1 MNRPSAQSILVV
13 DDNDDNAEIVRALLE
28 SRGFPVLVAHD
39 GDQAMVLFESARPSL
54 VLLDVLMPG
63 RSGWEVCRLMR
74 QHPEHGRNVRI
85 IMLTALSD
93 WNDKQSAL
101 QTGADDYITKPIDLP
116 DLELRVRRNLALV
129 TVSLRDSFAP
139 GPRGATGHLHPT
151 ARGAGKQRPS

>member
-1 MNRPSAQSILVV
+1 MDTSSAQAILVV

-28 SRGFPVLVAHD
+28 SRGFPVLVARD
-39 GDQAMVLFESARPSL
+39 GDEAMALFESARPSL

-85 IMLTALSD
+85 IMLTALTE

-101 QTGADDYITKPIDLP
+101 QTGADDYITKPLDLAE
-116 DLELRVRRNLALV
+116 LELRVRRNLALV
-129 TVSLRDSFAP
+129 TPHA
-139 GPRGATGHLHPT
+139 
-151 ARGAGKQRPS
+151 

>member
-1 MNRPSAQSILVV
+1 MDSSAAQSILVV

-39 GDQAMVLFESARPSL
+39 GDEAMALFESARPSL

-85 IMLTALSD
+85 IMLTALSE

-101 QTGADDYITKPIDLP
+101 QTGADDYITKPLDLP

-129 TVSLRDSFAP
+129 TP
-139 GPRGATGHLHPT
+139 HT
-151 ARGAGKQRPS
+151 

>member
-1 MNRPSAQSILVV
+1 MDRSSAPSILVV

-28 SRGFPVLVAHD
+28 ARGFPVLVAHD
-39 GDQAMVLFESARPSL
+39 GDQAMALFESARPSL

-74 QHPEHGRNVRI
+74 QHPEHGRSVRI
-85 IMLTALSD
+85 IMLTALAE

-129 TVSLRDSFAP
+129 TPHA
-139 GPRGATGHLHPT
+139 
-151 ARGAGKQRPS
+151 

>member
-1 MNRPSAQSILVV
+1 MEHPSAPSILVV

-39 GDQAMVLFESARPSL
+39 GDQAMALFESARPSL

-74 QHPEHGRNVRI
+74 QHPEHGRSVRI
-85 IMLTALSD
+85 IMLTALAE

-101 QTGADDYITKPIDLP
+101 QTGADDYITKPIDLA

-129 TVSLRDSFAP
+129 TPHA
-139 GPRGATGHLHPT
+139 
-151 ARGAGKQRPS
+151 

>member
-1 MNRPSAQSILVV
+1 MDRSSAPSILVV

-39 GDQAMVLFESARPSL
+39 GDEAIALFESARPSL
-54 VLLDVLMPG
+54 VLLDVLMPR

-74 QHPEHGRNVRI
+74 QHPEHGRAVRI
-85 IMLTALSD
+85 IMLTALAE

-101 QTGADDYITKPIDLP
+101 QTGADDYITKPIDLA

-129 TVSLRDSFAP
+129 TPHA
-139 GPRGATGHLHPT
+139 
-151 ARGAGKQRPS
+151 

>member
-1 MNRPSAQSILVV
+1 MDRPSASSILVV

-39 GDQAMVLFESARPSL
+39 GDQAMALFESARPSL

-74 QHPEHGRNVRI
+74 QHPEHGRSVRI
-85 IMLTALSD
+85 IMLTALAE

-129 TVSLRDSFAP
+129 VPHA
-139 GPRGATGHLHPT
+139 
-151 ARGAGKQRPS
+151 

>member
-1 MNRPSAQSILVV
+1 MGRPSAQSILVV

-39 GDQAMVLFESARPSL
+39 GDQAMALFESARPSL

-74 QHPEHGRNVRI
+74 QHPEHGRSVRI
-85 IMLTALSD
+85 IMLTALAE

-116 DLELRVRRNLALV
+116 DLELRVRRNLAL
-129 TVSLRDSFAP
+129 LAP
-139 GPRGATGHLHPT
+139 HA
-151 ARGAGKQRPS
+151 

>member
-1 MNRPSAQSILVV
+1 MDRPSAQSILVV

-39 GDQAMVLFESARPSL
+39 GDEAMTLFESARPSL

-74 QHPEHGRNVRI
+74 QHPERGRAVRI
-85 IMLTALSD
+85 IMLTALAE

-101 QTGADDYITKPIDLP
+101 QTGADDYITKPIDLA

-129 TVSLRDSFAP
+129 SPHA
-139 GPRGATGHLHPT
+139 
-151 ARGAGKQRPS
+151 

>member
-1 MNRPSAQSILVV
+1 MNRPPAPSILVV

-39 GDQAMVLFESARPSL
+39 GDEAMALFDSARPSL

-74 QHPEHGRNVRI
+74 QHPEHGRAVRI
-85 IMLTALSD
+85 VMLTALAE
-93 WNDKQSAL
+93 WNDKQSAI
-101 QTGADDYITKPIDLP
+101 QTGADDYITKPIDLA

-129 TVSLRDSFAP
+129 IPHA
-139 GPRGATGHLHPT
+139 
-151 ARGAGKQRPS
+151 

>member
-1 MNRPSAQSILVV
+1 MDRPSAQSILVV

-28 SRGFPVLVAHD
+28 ARGFPVLVAHD
-39 GDQAMVLFESARPSL
+39 GDQAMTLFESARPSL

-85 IMLTALSD
+85 IMLTALAE

-129 TVSLRDSFAP
+129 TPHA
-139 GPRGATGHLHPT
+139 
-151 ARGAGKQRPS
+151 

>member
-1 MNRPSAQSILVV
+1 MDRPSAPSILVV

-39 GDQAMVLFESARPSL
+39 GDQAMALFESARPSL

-74 QHPEHGRNVRI
+74 QHPEHGRSVRI
-85 IMLTALSD
+85 IMLTALAE

-129 TVSLRDSFAP
+129 VPHA
-139 GPRGATGHLHPT
+139 
-151 ARGAGKQRPS
+151 

>member
-1 MNRPSAQSILVV
+1 MDHLSAPSILVV

-28 SRGFPVLVAHD
+28 ARGFPVLVAHD
-39 GDQAMVLFESARPSL
+39 GDQAMALFDSARPSL

-74 QHPEHGRNVRI
+74 QHPEHGRSVRI
-85 IMLTALSD
+85 IMLTALAE

-101 QTGADDYITKPIDLP
+101 QTGADDYITKPIDLA

-129 TVSLRDSFAP
+129 TPHA
-139 GPRGATGHLHPT
+139 
-151 ARGAGKQRPS
+151 